1 MKKYTYLT
9 TILLALLLV
18 VSACSSNK
26 KVEEPV
32 TPPPTPLELAKAAA
46 DTAATAFEEEDY
58 FRALN
63 YFNQSRDF
71 YLQAQ
76 TTAAPTDSVDVNVER
91 IQINIA
97 VTNMRMANE
106 SAQDLMYDDAINEY
120 LTAVNIYK
128 SLTPL
133 TMTAKERDEY
143 VSILYRNMALTAQNS
158 GQYERALGYYDNV
171 LQYEAGNADVLMAK
185 YSILKNDIKDQV
197 RAYNVL
203 KDYAEASQDY
213 KAYLV
218 LANAYRDEKDNN
230 TAAIYYDKAIQL
242 QQSAEVYTSVANFYR
257 SIQNYKKSNEM
268 LEKLVAT
275 ISDNAS
281 IAQSYRIMAD
291 NYDKL
296 KNTSKKIEFLDK
308 SLNLEANADVALT
321 LANHWNGQKNW
332 DRVITYATKTINTDS
347 SKAAA
352 FLLRG
357 NAYYMKKNFNAAKA
371 DLQRIA
377 GDPTYGKSASDILSK
392 IK

>member
-1 MKKYTYLT
+1 MKKYAYLA

-26 KVEEPV
+26 KVKEPV

-63 YFNQSRDF
+63 YFNQSRDY

-76 TTAAPTDSVDVNVER
+76 PTAAPTDSVDVNTEK

-120 LTAVNIYK
+120 LAAANIYK

-158 GQYERALGYYDNV
+158 GQYERAMGYYDNV
-171 LQYEAGNADVLMAK
+171 LQYEPGNADVLMAK

-230 TAAIYYDKAIQL
+230 TAAIYYDKAIEL
-242 QQSAEVYTSVANFYR
+242 QQSAEVYTTVADFYR
-257 SIQNYKKSNEM
+257 FIQNYKKSNEM

-281 IAQSYRIMAD
+281 VAQAYRIMAD

-296 KNTSKKIEFLDK
+296 KNNSKKIEFLDK

-357 NAYYMKKNFNAAKA
+357 NAYYQKKNFTAAKA

-377 GDPTYGKSASDILSK
+377 GDPNYGKSASDLLKK